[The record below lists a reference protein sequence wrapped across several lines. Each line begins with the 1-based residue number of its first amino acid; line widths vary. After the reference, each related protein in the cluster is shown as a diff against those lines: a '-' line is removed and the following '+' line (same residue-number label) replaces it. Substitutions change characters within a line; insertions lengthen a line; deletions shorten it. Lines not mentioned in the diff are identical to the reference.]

1 MALSGRAW
9 NIFMYK
15 WQGQPDRGAF
25 TSALGMQDWSVRVSN
40 KRRLAVFDSDSIFR
54 ILYVR
59 HRDWAS
65 TIELWRHHGFT
76 CILAQLVKR
85 RLYWFGLAVR
95 RSKKKLIRSRQTER
109 QLKTWAT
116 TTKADLEPFS
126 EAQVFGYER
135 WRKCWVRSPCV
146 LAQDRRT

>member
-1 MALSGRAW
+1 MV
-9 NIFMYK
+9 
-15 WQGQPDRGAF
+15 D
-25 TSALGMQDWSVRVSN
+25 

-76 CILAQLVKR
+76 CIIAQLVKR
-85 RLYWFGLAVR
+85 RLYWFSLAAK
-95 RSKKKLIRSRQTER
+95 RSKGKLIRSRQAER

-126 EAQVFGYER
+126 EAQVLGYER
-135 WRKCWVRSPCV
+135 WRKCWVKIPLCARAGPSNIGCLQPDESATNTSKKV
-146 LAQDRRT
+146 